1 MLLRHRRPVPEAR
14 GGGRLPS
21 LQTCKDTGASPH
33 EPLADL
39 RQKEVS
45 SEDVVLISGGAA
57 GIGRTI
63 AAGFLEGGARVHVID
78 RSVEHVDEFL
88 AAYPTAS
95 ATSADIS
102 KPEEVESVFADL
114 VDNYGR
120 LSVLI
125 NNAGVAGPT
134 AALEDTPIDAWSR
147 CIDVDLNGLFYVTR
161 LAVPLL
167 KKNGGGSIINIAS
180 TAALH
185 GYPLRSAYAASKWAQ
200 VGLTKTWAMELG
212 PHGIR
217 VNAISP
223 GSVEGPRID
232 AVIERDAAA
241 RGLSPE
247 EVRDVYL
254 RQTSM
259 RTFVSAEDVA
269 SMAVF
274 LASGGAARVSGQ
286 VIAVDG
292 YTEGLSNWL
301 DK

>member
-1 MLLRHRRPVPEAR
+1 MAE
-14 GGGRLPS
+14 
-21 LQTCKDTGASPH
+21 Q
-33 EPLADL
+33 
-39 RQKEVS
+39 
-45 SEDVVLISGGAA
+45 DVVLISGGAA

-63 AAGFLEGGARVHVID
+63 AAAFLDAGAAVHVFD
-78 RSVEHVDEFL
+78 KSAEHIDEFL
-88 AAYPTAS
+88 AGHPS
-95 ATSADIS
+95 ATATQADVSI
-102 KPEEVESVFADL
+102 PEDVDKVFAEL
-114 VDNYGR
+114 RNHYGR

-134 AALEDTPIDAWSR
+134 AAVEDTPIEAWTE
-147 CIDVDLNGLFYVTR
+147 CINVDVNGFFYVTR
-161 LAVPLL
+161 RAVPLL
-167 KKNGGGSIINIAS
+167 KEHSGASIITIAS

-200 VGLTKTWAMELG
+200 IGLTKTWAMELG

-223 GSVEGPRID
+223 GSVEGARID
-232 AVIERDAAA
+232 AVIERDAKA
-241 RGLSPE
+241 RGLTVE

-259 RTFVSAEDVA
+259 RTFISAEDVA
-269 SMAVF
+269 NMAVY
-274 LASGGAARVSGQ
+274 LASDGAARVSGQ
-286 VIAVDG
+286 VIAIDG

>member
-1 MLLRHRRPVPEAR
+1 MN
-14 GGGRLPS
+14 
-21 LQTCKDTGASPH
+21 SP
-33 EPLADL
+33 D
-39 RQKEVS
+39 VS
-45 SEDVVLISGGAA
+45 NSSGNPVVLISGGAA

-63 AAGFLEGGARVHVID
+63 ALAFLADGYRVHICDASRVHVDAFVAQNPAATATVADVADARQVETVYADLID
-78 RSVEHVDEFL
+78 RH
-88 AAYPTAS
+88 
-95 ATSADIS
+95 
-102 KPEEVESVFADL
+102 
-114 VDNYGR
+114 GR
-120 LSVLI
+120 LDVLV
-125 NNAGVAGPT
+125 NNAGIAGPT
-134 AALEDTPIDAWSR
+134 AQVEEIAIDDWNE
-147 CIDVDLNGLFYVTR
+147 CIGVDLNGLFYMTR

-167 KKNGGGSIINIAS
+167 KQRSGSSIINIAS

-217 VNAISP
+217 VNSISP

-232 AVIERDAAA
+232 AVIEREAEK
-241 RGLSPE
+241 RSLTPE
-247 EVRDVYL
+247 QVRDVYL

-259 RTFVSAEDVA
+259 RTFISGDDVA

-274 LASGGAARVSGQ
+274 LASDGAARVSGQ

-292 YTEGLSNWL
+292 YTEGLTNWL

>member
-1 MLLRHRRPVPEAR
+1 
-14 GGGRLPS
+14 
-21 LQTCKDTGASPH
+21 
-33 EPLADL
+33 
-39 RQKEVS
+39 VS
-45 SEDVVLISGGAA
+45 REDVVLISGGAA

-63 AAGFLEGGARVHVID
+63 ASGFLEAGARVHVFD
-78 RSVEHVDEFL
+78 KSAEHVEEFL
-88 AAYPTAS
+88 SALPLAS
-95 ATSADIS
+95 ATHADIS
-102 KPEEVESVFADL
+102 KPHEVERVFADL
-114 VDNYGR
+114 GGLYGR
-120 LSVLI
+120 LSVLV

-134 AALEDTPIDAWSR
+134 AAVEDTPIDAWSQ
-147 CIDVDLNGLFYVTR
+147 CIDVDLNGFFYVTR

-167 KKNGGGSIINIAS
+167 KENGGGSIINIAS

-200 VGLTKTWAMELG
+200 LGLTKTWAMELG

-232 AVIERDAAA
+232 AVIERDASA

-247 EVRDVYL
+247 QVRDVYL

-259 RTFVSAEDVA
+259 RTFISAEDVA
-269 SMAVF
+269 NMAVF
-274 LASGGAARVSGQ
+274 LASDGAGRVSGQ

>member
-1 MLLRHRRPVPEAR
+1 M
-14 GGGRLPS
+14 
-21 LQTCKDTGASPH
+21 
-33 EPLADL
+33 
-39 RQKEVS
+39 S

-63 AAGFLEGGARVHVID
+63 ASSFIEAGAKVHVFDKSRGHID
-78 RSVEHVDEFL
+78 DFL
-88 AAYPTAS
+88 SAFPSAS
-95 ATSADIS
+95 ATQADIS
-102 KPEEVESVFADL
+102 KPDDVESVFADL
-114 VDNYGR
+114 GDLYGR
-120 LSVLI
+120 LTVLV

-134 AALEDTPIDAWSR
+134 AAVEDTPIEAWSQ
-147 CIDVDLNGLFYVTR
+147 CIDVDLNGFFYVTR

-167 KKNGGGSIINIAS
+167 KGSGGGSIINIAS

-200 VGLTKTWAMELG
+200 LGLTKTWAMELG

-232 AVIERDAAA
+232 AVIERDASA

-259 RTFVSAEDVA
+259 RTFISAEDVA
-269 SMAVF
+269 NMAVF
-274 LASGGAARVSGQ
+274 LASDGAGKVSGQ